1 MAEPLARLCLHHLEA
16 VGVECCGFG
25 PDPYDPEPRHHAM
38 AYALYARGLVSLYR
52 ATGDVSLLQAAEA
65 IAQRLADLS
74 VGSPPGWGLPFPW
87 QGRPSG
93 HAYAITTALCGHSM
107 LELFEAGGSS
117 LALELLGRACSWLVD
132 GVEWSGVDSAGAPWF
147 APGMP
152 DVVVNVAS
160 QAGGLLF
167 AASHIVPAPRA
178 EERGVAALRLV
189 ADGQHGLGYWTYRPA
204 GSQMAG
210 ALNDSSIDAVHMA
223 YVLDG
228 LVTAARF
235 GARRQLPGLRDS
247 VASGLRFALDNLFDR
262 TGVQVRKLVAASLDT
277 PQERRLIEM
286 APEPPR
292 YAPPRRW
299 LAPYPGAAPL
309 WGYGGMLGAVGRALG
324 AGVSELGRALPLL
337 DRLQAIA
344 LRRTGGRF
352 PYSSDDAGTYPRHE
366 AHVFDGL
373 AAFAAVCE
381 R

>member
-16 VGVECCGFG
+16 VGVERCGFG
-25 PDPYDPEPRHHAM
+25 PDPYDSEPRHHAM

-65 IAQRLADLS
+65 IAQRLSDLS
-74 VGSPPGWGLPFPW
+74 VGSPPGWGLPFSW
-87 QGRPSG
+87 QGCPAG
-93 HAYAITTALCGHSM
+93 HPYAITTALCGHSM

-117 LALELLGRACSWLVD
+117 LSIELLGRACTWLVD
-132 GVEWSGVDSAGAPWF
+132 GVEWSYADSTAAPWF

-160 QAGGLLF
+160 QAGGLLV
-167 AASHIVPAPRA
+167 AASRIARMPQV
-178 EERGVAALRLV
+178 EERGFAALRLV

-204 GSQMAG
+204 GSATAG
-210 ALNDSSIDAVHMA
+210 ALNDSSIDAVHTA

-228 LVTAARF
+228 LIAAARF
-235 GARRQLPGLRDS
+235 GARRRIPGLRDS

-262 TGVQVRKLVAASLDT
+262 SGLQVRKLVAASLDS
-277 PQERRLIEM
+277 PQERRLIEA
-286 APEPPR
+286 APDVLR

-309 WGYGGMLGAVGRALG
+309 WGYGGMLGAVGRALRV
-324 AGVSELGRALPLL
+324 GVSELDRALPLL
-337 DRLQAIA
+337 ERLQATA
-344 LRRTGGRF
+344 LRRVGGRF
-352 PYSSDDAGTYPRHE
+352 PYSPDDPGPYPRHE

-373 AAFAAVCE
+373 AAFAEVCE